1 MAKLSALLSRVKIKS
16 ARLADPDREVGALC
30 TDSFGVS
37 EGDAFICVPGT
48 QHDGHDFIC
57 IAHDRGASLIIAE
70 RMTPYLEAHD
80 ELDCVIVENT
90 RLAAAQMWNELCGR
104 PSDRMIFVAVT
115 GTNGKTSTTY
125 LMREIFKAAGYVTGL
140 IGTVKCIS
148 GERTDIIGES
158 GVNSMTTPPPEKLYP
173 ELARMADEG
182 VEIVFLEASSHALSQ
197 YRLDPIGFELAV
209 FTNLTPEHLDYH
221 GTMENYF
228 ASKRRLLELS
238 RTAAVNLDDEWF
250 KNLAD
255 GSIPTVTYSAKRDA
269 DFRAVNS
276 SCRIGGESGISYT
289 LVENGAHYPIT
300 CPIPGEFTVY
310 NTLAAATAARL
321 FGIKPGV
328 IQKALAVCPQ
338 IPGRMER
345 LEIPER
351 LGFEVYIDYAHTPDA
366 LERALGTLRHRRSED
381 GRLIAVFGCGGDRDK
396 SKRPVMGRIAA
407 QLADLVI
414 ITGDNSRTEN
424 PRSIIFDIVHGIPD
438 RSRCRVIER
447 REAAIRAALGEARP
461 GDVVLLAGKG
471 HEDYE
476 IDSSGKHPFSEK
488 SIVLDALGEKF

>member
-1 MAKLSALLSRVKIKS
+1 MAKLSVLLSRVKIRS
-16 ARLADPDREVGALC
+16 ARLSSPDMEVGALR
-30 TDSFGVS
+30 TDSFAVTA
-37 EGDAFICVPGT
+37 GDTFICVQGT

-57 IAHDRGASLIIAE
+57 IAHERGASLVIAE
-70 RMTPYLEAHD
+70 RMTPYLEAHS

-125 LMREIFKAAGYVTGL
+125 LMREIFRAAGFVTGL

-158 GVNSMTTPPPEKLYP
+158 GVNSMTTPPPDRLYP

-228 ASKRRLLELS
+228 ESKRRLLGLS
-238 RTAAVNLDDEWF
+238 RTALVNIDDEWF
-250 KNLAD
+250 RTLA
-255 GSIPTVTYSAKRDA
+255 GESIPLATYSAEREA
-269 DFRAVNS
+269 DFRALGA
-276 SCRIGGESGISYT
+276 SCPIGSESGVSYT
-289 LVENGAHYPIT
+289 LSEGGRSYPIT

-310 NTLAAATAARL
+310 NTLAAAAAARL
-321 FGIKPGV
+321 FGIKPDV
-328 IQKALAVCPQ
+328 IQSALANCPQ

-345 LEIPER
+345 LDIPTE
-351 LGFEVYIDYAHTPDA
+351 LGFLVYIDYAHTPDA
-366 LERALGTLRHRRSED
+366 LERALETLRPRRGEG

-407 QLADLVI
+407 RLSDLVI

-424 PRSIIFDIVHGIPD
+424 PRSIIFDIVHGITD
-438 RSRCRVIER
+438 RSNCRVIER
-447 REAAIRAALGEARP
+447 REAAIKAALGEARV
-461 GDVVLLAGKG
+461 GDIVLLAGKG

-476 IDSSGKHPFSEK
+476 IDASGKHPFSEK
-488 SIVLDALGEKF
+488 RIVFDFLGG